1 MNIYTAHL
9 LLEDLGLCDR
19 KKNTNPN
26 NYACYTCECNHVLSN
41 DGYPIC
47 ENCGVINFD
56 RPSTTEEVS
65 DPEIIKKTI
74 SLYKRRLYVREKLSL
89 MTGYKHS
96 RSKQYA
102 DIIKS
107 LKKCRV
113 KNIIHLKQL
122 LKDMNL
128 KKFYKHIYNIFY
140 DIKNIRLIKFT
151 HSQID
156 EISRR
161 FVDAESKFK
170 IDCDRSN
177 FFSYSSVI
185 YLLMKKYKIAG
196 YQHIILPLN
205 HLQIRQKIRQ
215 LI

>member
-9 LLEDLGLCDR
+9 LYEDLGLCDR

-47 ENCGVINFD
+47 EKCGVINFD

-128 KKFYKHIYNIFY
+128 KKFYKHIYNIYY

-196 YQHIILPLN
+196 YQHIILPLK
-205 HLQIRQKIRQ
+205 HLQISQKIRH

>member
-1 MNIYTAHL
+1 M
-9 LLEDLGLCDR
+9 
-19 KKNTNPN
+19 PN
-26 NYACYTCECNHVLSN
+26 FAQ
-41 DGYPIC
+41 
-47 ENCGVINFD
+47 
-56 RPSTTEEVS
+56 EVT
-65 DPEIIKKTI
+65 DKDTIRKTI

-89 MTGYKHS
+89 MTGYKQS

-102 DIIKS
+102 DIIKT
-107 LKKCRV
+107 LKTCKV

-128 KKFYKHIYNIFY
+128 KKFYKHIYNIYY
-140 DIKNIRLIKFT
+140 DVRNIRLIKFT
-151 HSQID
+151 HNQID

-161 FVDAESKFK
+161 FVDAECKFK
-170 IDCDRSN
+170 TDCDRSN

-205 HLQIRQKIRQ
+205 HLQISQKIRQ

>member
-19 KKNTNPN
+19 KQNSNPN
-26 NYACYTCECNHVLSN
+26 NHACYTCECNHVLSN

-56 RPSTTEEVS
+56 RPSTTEEVT

-128 KKFYKHIYNIFY
+128 KKFYKHIYNIYY
-140 DIKNIRLIKFT
+140 DIKNIR
-151 HSQID
+151 
-156 EISRR
+156 
-161 FVDAESKFK
+161 
-170 IDCDRSN
+170 
-177 FFSYSSVI
+177 
-185 YLLMKKYKIAG
+185 
-196 YQHIILPLN
+196 
-205 HLQIRQKIRQ
+205 
-215 LI
+215 